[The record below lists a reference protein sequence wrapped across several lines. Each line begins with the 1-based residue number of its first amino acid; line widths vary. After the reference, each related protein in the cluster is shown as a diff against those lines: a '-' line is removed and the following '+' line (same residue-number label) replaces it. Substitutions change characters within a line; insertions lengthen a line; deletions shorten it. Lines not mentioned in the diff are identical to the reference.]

1 MDIHNIRSTINL
13 LDSGLSSAI
22 SSAPLHS
29 EQASA
34 ILYFHMRKI
43 ELLSDLIKMVKNEQ
57 LSAKYHIIE
66 KSLVA
71 DVQLLTSRH
80 MNSGSNEKQIIET

>member
-1 MDIHNIRSTINL
+1 MDIHNIRSAISL

-22 SSAPLHS
+22 SSAPLGS
-29 EQASA
+29 EQAAA

-43 ELLSDLIKMVKNEQ
+43 ELLSDLIRIEKNEQ
-57 LSAKYHIIE
+57 LGNKYRIIE

-71 DVQLLTSRH
+71 DVRLLTS
-80 MNSGSNEKQIIET
+80 MLMGS